1 MIEPKFKYGDE
12 VHVMGIVN
20 RTSKIADRVHEPE
33 NRRSNESGY
42 RYKVADSRAWFYE
55 HQLESPLEVEARLAE
70 LDDDPPA
77 YEYDADSGCAF
88 IRGQWVVVC
97 PSQAE
102 RFRCS

>member
-1 MIEPKFKYGDE
+1 MIEPKFKFNDE

-20 RTSKIADRVHEPE
+20 RTARIADRIFDPE
-33 NRRSNESGY
+33 TRRPKESGY
-42 RYKVADSRAWFYE
+42 RYKVHDSPAWFYE
-55 HQLESPLEVEARLAE
+55 HQLESPEEMRIRLAE
-70 LDDDPPA
+70 VDEDPPA

-102 RFRCS
+102 RFRRS